1 MQYNANGEKL
11 YTSVEVSA
19 IIESSRHNVTK
30 YCNNGRFSGA
40 FKIGKGRNSSWLI
53 PESDVEYF
61 LYSRDDSKRPKK

>member
-30 YCNNGRFSGA
+30 YCNMGRFKGA
-40 FKIGKGRNSSWLI
+40 FKIGKGNSSWLI
-53 PESDVEYF
+53 PESAIREF
-61 LYSRDDSKRPKK
+61 LSSRDDSKRPKK